1 MLRSNTKSERRAALP
16 RWKNTL
22 QTSAEV
28 HQIKREAV
36 LREAGR
42 AFNRSGYHNTSLDD
56 VAKVLQVSK
65 GTLYNYVKD
74 KQEILMECQRMAI
87 AIGDRAFVF
96 GEQRGGTGA
105 DILRNVLTHYIL
117 LLTEELGA
125 CAVLMEVDA
134 LRPEDRAEVV
144 EHRNKFEKRFVAAIQ
159 RGVKDGSIRAVD
171 PKLAVF
177 TFMGAINWISR
188 WYQPA
193 GRLSGAQISESMT
206 DLLLAGLLSG
216 NAKANVAPEAKAK
229 SPRTVKQAV
238 EAKSLPAKKR

>member
-1 MLRSNTKSERRAALP
+1 LP

-22 QTSAEV
+22 QTSTEV
-28 HQIKREAV
+28 QKIKREAV
-36 LREAGR
+36 LKEAGR

-87 AIGDRAFVF
+87 AIGERAF
-96 GEQRGGTGA
+96 EIAEERGGTGA

-125 CAVLMEVDA
+125 SAVLMEVDA
-134 LRPEDRAEVV
+134 LRPKDRAEVV
-144 EHRNKFEKRFVAAIQ
+144 EHRNRFERRYIAAIQ
-159 RGVKDGSIRAVD
+159 RGIKDGSIRTVD

-188 WYQPA
+188 WYQPE
-193 GRLSGAQISESMT
+193 GRLSGSQIAESMT
-206 DLLLAGLLSG
+206 DLLLTGLLSG
-216 NAKANVAPEAKAK
+216 NANAKVAPEAEAK
-229 SPRTVKQAV
+229 SPRAAKRVVA
-238 EAKSLPAKKR
+238 AKSSPAKKR